1 MASPKKLLFIIIPT
15 AVFFTLEQ
23 FSIADNDWQLN
34 DSSIEISDTE
44 EIELGKQVDKY
55 IRYQFYLENDPA
67 LNTAV
72 SNITERIAS
81 VSDRNKLPF
90 TCTILQSNSIN
101 AFSAP
106 GGYIYL
112 TYGLLKFAKTKDE
125 VACIIGHEIAHAS
138 LRHTSKL
145 YYEIKNF
152 LSHQGDRDTSD
163 KSLLLLISHIEEFEQ
178 DADTVGV
185 LYAFKSGFDPNGLP
199 DFLERHLAL
208 AIREGIFGILGF
220 GSSLAINT
228 RIDHLREYTLTLEKK
243 R

>member
-15 AVFFTLEQ
+15 AVFFIQEQ

-106 GGYIYL
+106 GGYIY
-112 TYGLLKFAKTKDE
+112 
-125 VACIIGHEIAHAS
+125 I
-138 LRHTSKL
+138 
-145 YYEIKNF
+145 
-152 LSHQGDRDTSD
+152 
-163 KSLLLLISHIEEFEQ
+163 
-178 DADTVGV
+178 
-185 LYAFKSGFDPNGLP
+185 
-199 DFLERHLAL
+199 
-208 AIREGIFGILGF
+208 
-220 GSSLAINT
+220 
-228 RIDHLREYTLTLEKK
+228 
-243 R
+243 